1 MNGIKS
7 ELSVAGFIFTYVQ
20 KYFYNIYLGNKNII
34 KNLRNG
40 YSTYKADDTNLIR
53 ASFLSLDL
61 FTITFKNGWLGSQV
75 VSVLDSGAEGPG
87 FKSQPRRCRVTDL
100 GKLFTPIVPC
110 SPSSKIGSS
119 ITFCCVYSF
128 QGHFLFSR
136 SNNLQNDRFRGI
148 FCSQSHIVLFNA
160 A

>member
-40 YSTYKADDTNLIR
+40 YSTYKADDTNGIR

-75 VSVLDSGAEGPG
+75 VSVLDSGAEG
-87 FKSQPRRCRVTDL
+87 L
-100 GKLFTPIVPC
+100 G
-110 SPSSKIGSS
+110 SNR
-119 ITFCCVYSF
+119 
-128 QGHFLFSR
+128 SR
-136 SNNLQNDRFRGI
+136 DAVG
-148 FCSQSHIVLFNA
+148 
-160 A
+160 